1 VAITG
6 EISSNSWYPELLY
19 VSLGVLIWIAA
30 FDLGY
35 AQMDIESDKQNGVQS
50 FPARFKPPV
59 TMTVMLLSTPLW
71 AAAFSVVSVI
81 GTIVSLALVWIVLSA
96 SGTQFQKWWFRAHVS
111 TGWILLAAMQLS

>member
-1 VAITG
+1 MAITG

-96 SGTQFQKWWFRAHVS
+96 SGAQFQKWWFRAHVS